1 MSPVMKKRLG
11 PVVSA
16 LSVAERADVLVALIE
31 AHPELAAEAERL
43 AGSLLG
49 GQGRERTAHT
59 VAAELRRLQLEDLT
73 DRSGPRWGGTHVD
86 PVDAAYELVQE
97 AVQPYLDDVARRA
110 RAGARAAALEAG
122 LGLLSGLY
130 GCRHE
135 DDPGLVLVQAGLPDV
150 VDHQV
155 DQVIAAM
162 DKAGLSIP
170 DNWMAQQCPEWT

>member
-1 MSPVMKKRLG
+1 MMKKMLG

-43 AGSLLG
+43 AGSLLAG
-49 GQGRERTAHT
+49 HGRERTAHSI
-59 VAAELRRLQLEDLT
+59 AAELRGLHLGDLAG
-73 DRSGPRWGGTHVD
+73 RAGPRWDGGHVD

-110 RAGARAAALEAG
+110 RAGARAAALEVG

-135 DDPGLVLVQAGLPDV
+135 DDPDLVLVQAGLPDV
-150 VDHQV
+150 IDHQV
-155 DQVIAAM
+155 DHVIAAM
-162 DKAGLSIP
+162 DKAGLPIP
-170 DNWMAQQCPEWT
+170 DGWMADQCPEWT

>member
-1 MSPVMKKRLG
+1 MKKMLG

-31 AHPELAAEAERL
+31 AHPELADEAERL

-49 GQGRERTAHT
+49 DHDRERTAHT
-59 VAAELRRLQLEDLT
+59 VAAELRRLHLEDLA
-73 DRSGPRWGGTHVD
+73 DRAGPQWGGGYVD
-86 PVDAAYELVQE
+86 PIDAAYELIQE
-97 AVQPYLDDVARRA
+97 AVQPYLDDVTRRA
-110 RAGARAAALEAG
+110 RAGARAAALEVG

-135 DDPGLVLVQAGLPDV
+135 DDHDLVLVQAGLPDV
-150 VDHQV
+150 IDHQV
-155 DQVIAAM
+155 DHVIAAM

-170 DNWMAQQCPEWT
+170 DGWMADQCPEWT